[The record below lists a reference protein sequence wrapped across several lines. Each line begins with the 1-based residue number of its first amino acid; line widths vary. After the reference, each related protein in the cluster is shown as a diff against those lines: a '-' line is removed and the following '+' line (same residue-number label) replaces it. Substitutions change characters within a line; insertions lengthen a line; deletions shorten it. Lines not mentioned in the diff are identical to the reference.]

1 MNCYITSVQ
10 YYHAN
15 RSWEVRISTDTSNDI
30 LVDIYENITKIKN
43 INNDIEFKH
52 TDYIENFNF
61 NFFNFNEI
69 VYYINTYLLIIIEK
83 YIMLDIM
90 QMIGL
95 LKNDTL
101 NNILTPSISMKDM
114 NNIDHMFNEIE
125 EILSNFTALIDPF
138 KLDDN
143 SVVSYNIVDNYV
155 LYNNYDNYSRN
166 LYKLLLAHV
175 KYEGNQFSYK
185 TMSLLIKNTSND
197 DIIDTVM
204 ILMTNHDVGMLRSYF
219 NQYYTELFRHTELS
233 FYGFE

>member
-1 MNCYITSVQ
+1 
-10 YYHAN
+10 
-15 RSWEVRISTDTSNDI
+15 
-30 LVDIYENITKIKN
+30 
-43 INNDIEFKH
+43 
-52 TDYIENFNF
+52 
-61 NFFNFNEI
+61 
-69 VYYINTYLLIIIEK
+69 
-83 YIMLDIM
+83 M